1 MQACR
6 PKLEMQQQVVQALQR
21 LLGEQQLQVGRE
33 EKAQFTLVARDWTAL
48 QAAIDQATAAQPAVS
63 EQCEK
68 QLQAGRTLAADELD
82 C

>member
-6 PKLEMQQQVVQALQR
+6 PKLEMQQQVVQALQG